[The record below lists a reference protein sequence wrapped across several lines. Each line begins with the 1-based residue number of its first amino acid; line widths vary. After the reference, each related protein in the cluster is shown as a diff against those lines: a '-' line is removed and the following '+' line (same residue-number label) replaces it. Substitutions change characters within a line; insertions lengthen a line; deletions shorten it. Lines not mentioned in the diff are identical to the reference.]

1 MKKSTLSFLFLALA
15 TQAFAQKT
23 NTILTGKLNNL
34 PKEEWIYLSGF
45 GNGQKDS
52 VQQTEKGFRFDLDIP
67 EGEGD
72 FYIFQVGKMKPTGE
86 MNGAFI
92 FLEKGKLNIS
102 GKSPLLKEA
111 KYSGGKLADY
121 YNSFQQ
127 RPKVTGLDDLYA
139 QFGEARKS
147 KDQDK
152 MTALRKEIDRK
163 NAEQA
168 NLDKAFVLKH
178 KNSPA
183 IIYPMFF
190 TLRNGEELAMLDELL
205 QQVSTQAKNDV
216 PIKAIEHSIKTDKLT
231 GVGRTALAFTQ
242 ADTLGKKVSLD
253 DFKGKYLLID
263 FWASWCVPCRMENP
277 NVVSAYQQYKNKNFT
292 VLGISFDYPGQQKR
306 WLDAIHSDNLHWTQL
321 SDLKGWKNEVG
332 VLYDIKSI
340 PSNLLIDPKGV
351 IIAKNL
357 RGEDLDKKLAE
368 LLGDPAMDKN
378 TFVVKGAI
386 DNPEKASWFHIRY
399 TNSMGKTVS
408 DSTQIFNG
416 VFSYLGD
423 VQSPTQAMGYF
434 NDGKS
439 GPPQTYD
446 SYLSFYVESGVLQA
460 RGNASRPKEIILSGS
475 KTQDEYN
482 TYNSLIKA
490 ELLTLK
496 PLNES
501 YNKKNMEYI
510 ALKKQGATETI
521 LNAKLDELE
530 KIKEDMSPTQQ
541 IIRDKQLSYIKQHP
555 NSPVSAAQLRYFVS
569 GLDLTE
575 LQSIYGQMGPEIRN
589 SAEGKELAEEITKL
603 KSGSPGSPATDF
615 AGIDIHGKA
624 LKLSDYR
631 GKYVL
636 LDFWASWCVPCRKG
650 NPHLLQLY
658 SKYKRKGFEIIGV
671 SDDDS
676 NPKAWRKAVD
686 QDKIG
691 IWKHVLRGLKTT
703 AQGDFD
709 KSEDRS
715 EAYGIHTLPTKILI
729 DPNGMIVGRYGGGG
743 GSDEDLDAKLKTI
756 FKL

>member
-15 TQAFAQKT
+15 SQAFAQKT
-23 NTILTGKLNNL
+23 NTVLTGKLDNL
-34 PKEEWIYLSGF
+34 PKDQWIYLSGF
-45 GNGQKDS
+45 GNGLKDS

-72 FYIFQVGKMKPTGE
+72 FYIFQVGKMKASGE

-102 GKSPLLKEA
+102 SKTPMLKDA

-121 YNSFQQ
+121 YNLFQQ
-127 RPKVTGLDDLYA
+127 RSKITGLDALYD
-139 QFGEARKS
+139 QFGEARKN

-152 MTALRKEIDRK
+152 IATLRKEIDNK

-168 NLDKAFVLKH
+168 TLDKNFVLKH

-183 IIYPMFF
+183 IVYPMFF
-190 TLRNGEELAMLDELL
+190 TLRNGDDLASLDELL
-205 QQVSTQAKNDV
+205 QQASPQARNNV

-231 GVGRTALAFTQ
+231 GIGRTALPFTQ
-242 ADTLGKKVSLD
+242 ADTLGNKVSLS
-253 DFKGKYLLID
+253 DFKGKYVLVD

-277 NVVSAYQQYKNKNFT
+277 NVVSAFQQYKNKNFT

-306 WLDAIHSDNLHWTQL
+306 WLDAIHSDHLSWPQL

-340 PSNLLIDPKGV
+340 PSNLLIDPNGV

-357 RGEDLDKKLAE
+357 RGEHLDKKLAE
-368 LLGDPAMDKN
+368 LLGTPAMDKN
-378 TFVVKGAI
+378 TLVIKAEI
-386 DNPEKASWFHIRY
+386 ENPAKASWFHIHY
-399 TNSMGKTVS
+399 TDAAGKKVA
-408 DSTQIFNG
+408 DSVQIFNG
-416 VFSYLGD
+416 VFSYLGK
-423 VQSPTQAMGYF
+423 VQAPTQATGYF
-434 NDGKS
+434 SDGKS
-439 GPPQTYD
+439 GAPQ
-446 SYLSFYVESGVLQA
+446 SYEQYLQFYVEPGVLQISGDA
-460 RGNASRPKEIILSGS
+460 GSPQEIVLSGL
-475 KTQDEYN
+475 KTQDEFN
-482 TYNSLIKA
+482 TYNSLIKDEIVA
-490 ELLTLK
+490 LK

-501 YNKKNMEYI
+501 YNNKNKEYI
-510 ALKKQGATETI
+510 ALKKQGASEEV

-530 KIKEDMSPTQQ
+530 KIKEDMSPMQQ
-541 IIRDKQLSYIKQHP
+541 AIRDKQFSYIKQHP
-555 NSPVSAAQLRYFVS
+555 NSAISAAQLRFFVS
-569 GLDLTE
+569 SIDLAE
-575 LQSIYGQMGPEIRN
+575 LQSIYDQMGPEIRN
-589 SAEGKELAEEITKL
+589 SANGQELAEEITKL
-603 KSGSPGSPATDF
+603 KSGSPGSTATDF
-615 AGIDIHGKA
+615 AGIDINGKP
-624 LKLSDYR
+624 LKLSEYR

-658 SKYKRKGFEIIGV
+658 SKYKKKGFEIIGV

-676 NPKAWRKAVD
+676 NPKAWKKAVD

-691 IWKHVLRGLKTT
+691 VWKHVLRGLKTT
-703 AQGDFD
+703 PQGDFD

-729 DPNGMIVGRYGGGG
+729 DPNGVIIGRYGGGG
-743 GSDEDLDAKLKTI
+743 GNDQDLDAKLKAV